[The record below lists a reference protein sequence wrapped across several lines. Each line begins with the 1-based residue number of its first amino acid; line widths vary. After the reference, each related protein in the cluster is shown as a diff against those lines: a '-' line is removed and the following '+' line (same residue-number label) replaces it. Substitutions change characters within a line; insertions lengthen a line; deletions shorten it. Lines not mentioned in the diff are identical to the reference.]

1 MSAVLIYTLLL
12 LLNQRLPS
20 SANADESYNFGNF
33 VTYFCDNDDSQ
44 SSQLSTVSSPMCD
57 ISVQRELFTKTI
69 LFRAYQ
75 QPKLIRCNG
84 CNIGMLHRDRSLH
97 ISIEVMTVDLSDSH
111 IEHIAGEGIVG
122 TFKILVLA
130 HNQLQMLDEI
140 KIFAKTPQ
148 LTALDLAHNR
158 IEEINARAFNGLA
171 NLKTLWLCFNNI
183 VWLDARTFENLPK
196 LRILKLHN
204 NYLRTIESKQFSR
217 NVHLNELTLFNNS
230 LESIESDELDRLK
243 AIEFLDMP
251 NVWNQLTINGKS
263 NKFYDYE
270 CHMGGQM
277 SNFAEMRM
285 INLSCGHLEN
295 ISIDQLKGQQFKYLN
310 IRHNDISTLRE
321 PYLFSNIAEVNAIDL
336 SHNHIEDI
344 HPDTFSGIEKLEILW
359 LDHNNIT
366 SLDRRTFTNLPNLL
380 ILHLRGNRL
389 QTIDTNLFWHNIK
402 LNELSLNDNNIELL
416 GDNVFDQLQQLEIL
430 DISDNSIEND
440 VLISVNAKMVNLSR
454 SGVSYLNVGN
464 RVRILDASSNRI
476 SSININNARNLGRL
490 NLASNKISTIDLTNQ
505 RNLRFIDLSD
515 NSLTY
520 ISFSTNE
527 YLTDVRL
534 SRNYLESIH
543 FRSIQMLEKVDFSS
557 NFLRSIY
564 LGEVFNLID
573 LNLSNNLL
581 TSLQNVSQIHS
592 LRYLD
597 LSFNQLADVK
607 THSFQD
613 LDNLEVLNLKSC
625 GMQEIMVG
633 MFEHQVNLQQLDISY
648 NSLNTIDILAF
659 GRLTRLKNLFVNG
672 NNLTELDGKELLR
685 NFPYLDKIS
694 ISDNAWECRRLKAI
708 LEFFQLNYV
717 QVVVESLDIEP
728 FVQING
734 IGCSKNTDEDYDDDE
749 NKYAPE
755 NYNLRMLES
764 STGSLSCNFILSV
777 YFVSF
782 SVYFL

>member
-1 MSAVLIYTLLL
+1 MLLQ
-12 LLNQRLPS
+12 NQRLPS
-20 SANADESYNFGNF
+20 SVNGDESYNFGNF

-44 SSQLSTVSSPMCD
+44 VSAVSSPMCD

-84 CNIGMLHRDRSLH
+84 CNIGVLYRDRSLH

-111 IEHIAGEGIVG
+111 IEHIAAEGIVG

-130 HNQLQMLDEI
+130 HNQLQKLDDI
-140 KIFAKTPQ
+140 KIFAKTSQ

-183 VWLDARTFENLPK
+183 VWLDVRTFENLPK

-204 NYLRTIESKQFSR
+204 NYLRTIEPKLFSR

-230 LESIESDELDRLK
+230 LEFIEGDVLDRLK

-263 NKFYDYE
+263 NQFYDYE

-277 SNFAEMRM
+277 SHFAEMRM
-285 INLSCGHLEN
+285 INLSCSHLEN
-295 ISIDQLKGQQFKYLN
+295 ISMEQLNGNQFKYLN
-310 IRHNDISTLRE
+310 IRHNNINTLSE

-336 SHNHIEDI
+336 SYNHIEDI
-344 HPDTFSGIEKLEILW
+344 NPEAFSGIEKLEILW

-366 SLDRRTFTNLPNLL
+366 SLDRRIFTNLPNLL

-389 QTIDTNLFWHNIK
+389 QSIDTNLFWHNIK

-476 SSININNARNLGRL
+476 SSININTARNLGRL
-490 NLASNKISTIDLTNQ
+490 NLANNKISTIDLTNQ

-515 NSLTY
+515 NSLTD
-520 ISFSTNE
+520 ISFITNE

-534 SRNYLESIH
+534 SRNYLESVR
-543 FRSIQMLEKVDFSS
+543 FRSIQMLEKVDLSS
-557 NFLRSIY
+557 NFLRSVY

-581 TSLQNVSQIHS
+581 TSLQNVSQLHS

-597 LSFNQLADVK
+597 LSFNQLADVESH
-607 THSFQD
+607 TFQN
-613 LDNLEVLNLKSC
+613 LDNLEVLNLKSS
-625 GMQEIMVG
+625 GIQKILVG

-659 GRLTRLKNLFVNG
+659 GRLTRLQDFFVNG
-672 NNLTELDGKELLR
+672 NNLTELDGAALLR

-694 ISDNAWECRRLKAI
+694 ISDNSWECKRLQAI
-708 LEFFQLNYV
+708 LTFFQLNYV

-728 FVQING
+728 VVQING
-734 IGCSKNTDEDYDDDE
+734 IGCSKNTEEDYDGDL
-749 NKYAPE
+749 NSYAPV
-755 NYNLRMLES
+755 NYNMRMSKS
-764 STGSLSCNFILSV
+764 SCGRILFLSSHFYILLSFFKFIL
-777 YFVSF
+777 
-782 SVYFL
+782 

>member
-1 MSAVLIYTLLL
+1 MSIYTLLL
-12 LLNQRLPS
+12 LLTQRLPS

-44 SSQLSTVSSPMCD
+44 SQLSAASPMCD

-69 LFRAYQ
+69 LLRAYQ

-84 CNIGMLHRDRSLH
+84 CNIGVLYRDRSLH

-111 IEHIAGEGIVG
+111 IEHIAAEGIVG

-130 HNQLQMLDEI
+130 HNQLQKLDEI
-140 KIFAKTPQ
+140 KLFAKTPQ

-158 IEEINARAFNGLA
+158 IDEITARAFNGLPH
-171 NLKTLWLCFNNI
+171 LKTLWLCFNNI
-183 VWLDARTFENLPK
+183 VWLNTRTFENLPK

-204 NYLRTIESKQFSR
+204 NYLRTIESKLFSR

-230 LESIESDELDRLK
+230 LEFIEGDVLDRLK

-270 CHMGGQM
+270 CHMGGHM
-277 SNFAEMRM
+277 SHFAEMRM
-285 INLSCGHLEN
+285 INLSCNHLTAL
-295 ISIDQLKGQQFKYLN
+295 SMDQLKGLQFKYLN
-310 IRHNDISTLRE
+310 IRHNDINTLSE
-321 PYLFSNIAEVNAIDL
+321 PYLFSNVAEVNAIDL
-336 SHNHIEDI
+336 SHNQIEDI
-344 HPDTFSGIEKLEILW
+344 NPEVFSGIEKLEILW

-366 SLDRRTFTNLPNLL
+366 SLDRQTFSNLPNLL
-380 ILHLRGNRL
+380 ILHLRFNRL

-454 SGVSYLNVGN
+454 SGVSYLNVGS

-476 SSININNARNLGRL
+476 SSINMDTARNLGRI
-490 NLASNKISTIDLTNQ
+490 NLANNKISTIDLSNQ
-505 RNLRFIDLSD
+505 RNLRFIDLTD

-520 ISFSTNE
+520 ISFTTNE

-534 SRNYLESIH
+534 SRNYLESVS
-543 FRSIQMLEKVDFSS
+543 FRSIQMLEKVDLSS
-557 NFLRSIY
+557 NFLRSVY

-597 LSFNQLADVK
+597 LSFNQLTDVQS
-607 THSFQD
+607 HSFQN
-613 LDNLEVLNLKSC
+613 LENLEVLNLKSS
-625 GMQEIMVG
+625 GIQKIMVG
-633 MFEHQVNLQQLDISY
+633 LFEHQVNLRQLDISY
-648 NSLNTIDILAF
+648 NSLNEIDILAF
-659 GRLTRLKNLFVNG
+659 GILARLEDLIVNG
-672 NNLTELDGKELLR
+672 NNLSDLDGTALLR
-685 NFPYLDKIS
+685 IFPYLDKIS
-694 ISDNAWECRRLKAI
+694 ISDNAWECRRLQAI
-708 LEFFQLNYV
+708 LAFFQLNYV
-717 QVVVESLDIEP
+717 QVMVESLDIEP
-728 FVQING
+728 VVQFNG
-734 IGCSKNTDEDYDDDE
+734 IGCSKNTDEDYDDE
-749 NKYAPE
+749 TNRYAPE
-755 NYNLRMLES
+755 NYNLRIVEN
-764 STGSLSCNFILSV
+764 STGVLSLSRHFVILL
-777 YFVSF
+777 SF
-782 SVYFL
+782 FLLILLRNKV